1 MSAGRKR
8 SHTGSA
14 VPTAGAV
21 PTSVLF
27 SRPAM
32 GPSSASPPASEG
44 TRTGRAISTSSAVR
58 WAPSAGGS
66 ASLSKA
72 PIEPADVT
80 ASWMLVRTPKSHEL
94 AVTVTSRALFSFVHR
109 SAVPGQ
115 SADGRGHGGGAAA
128 DHPGAAARRPGER
141 TCGQMATRCGRPGR
155 RLRRARAARCPT
167 HTPAAAAAR
176 ALTHIRRRCRR
187 AREDALEA
195 VGHAR
200 RRRGRGGRRRARAGG
215 GERRAQDR
223 GVRVWVSAVGQ
234 LLHGP
239 HRVRRYRLTAA
250 GCAAPCVVRALLP
263 A

>member
-94 AVTVTSRALFSFVHR
+94 AVTVTSRALLLPLPSRRTQR
-109 SAVPGQ
+109 SALARAQ
-115 SADGRGHGGGAAA
+115 TDGGM
-128 DHPGAAARRPGER
+128 AAARPR
-141 TCGQMATRCGRPGR
+141 T
-155 RLRRARAARCPT
+155 
-167 HTPAAAAAR
+167 
-176 ALTHIRRRCRR
+176 IRELQR
-187 AREDALEA
+187 DALENA
-195 VGHAR
+195 LAARWQPDADAQDAGCGGRAR
-200 RRRGRGGRRRARAGG
+200 R
-215 GERRAQDR
+215 
-223 GVRVWVSAVGQ
+223 
-234 LLHGP
+234 
-239 HRVRRYRLTAA
+239 
-250 GCAAPCVVRALLP
+250 AAPPTRPLPPPRAP
-263 A
+263 